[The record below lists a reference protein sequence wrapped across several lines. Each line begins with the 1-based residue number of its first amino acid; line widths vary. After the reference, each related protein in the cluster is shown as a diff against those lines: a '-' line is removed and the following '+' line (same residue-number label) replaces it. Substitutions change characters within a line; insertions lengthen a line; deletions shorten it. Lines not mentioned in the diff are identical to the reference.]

1 MKKWIFCLAAALFVT
16 ACGNDDADV
25 TNDNGGR
32 IEIDRT
38 TLTFPAAGD
47 SFEVTVLSEGEWR
60 LAGRKNWCH
69 PSMERG
75 ENGAVVTFTADANA
89 GYDRRSETF
98 TFVCGSRTIDL
109 IVSQEQCNL
118 FDAGSQREFGFGPE
132 GGDVTLVVAS
142 NLDYTYRVESETPW
156 LMDHNGDLTR
166 GVSEDWLYFEVPAN
180 DTYGPREARIIFE
193 AEGMEPVTVDVSQ
206 EQNVGIRLDPDRF
219 EFQDIEA
226 HRIEVEVLAN
236 VAYTVE
242 IPEEC
247 DWVTLIENPGT
258 RALESKTVAFDVAA
272 GRSSRNV
279 TVTFRQTDGDAEASL
294 YISQFNPNAQLV
306 SIPDANFREALL
318 ENGFI
323 LDASSE
329 QCELTEVGLAAT
341 SIDFIPGCQ
350 IADLTGIEAFENLE
364 TLYCAMNQI
373 THLDLSKNLALQT
386 VVMSYNPLEEIIL
399 GDVNLTT
406 LSLSGSLMTQGYPTI
421 YSSGVRVSSSKL
433 QTVDVSNNSQLTLLD
448 VSDCPALTTV
458 KARNCKYGKMVIR
471 MRRAQ
476 EGTVSVDKD
485 YTAKIEY
492 VD

>member
-1 MKKWIFCLAAALFVT
+1 MRLRNFDKDGFWLKGNVHSHSTASDGDLPPEVMIQSFADRGYGFLSVT
-16 ACGNDDADV
+16 
-25 TNDNGGR
+25 
-32 IEIDRT
+32 
-38 TLTFPAAGD
+38 
-47 SFEVTVLSEGEWR
+47 
-60 LAGRKNWCH
+60 
-69 PSMERG
+69 
-75 ENGAVVTFTADANA
+75 
-89 GYDRRSETF
+89 
-98 TFVCGSRTIDL
+98 
-109 IVSQEQCNL
+109 
-118 FDAGSQREFGFGPE
+118 
-132 GGDVTLVVAS
+132 
-142 NLDYTYRVESETPW
+142 
-156 LMDHNGDLTR
+156 DHNHYVDYSDQKYGDMILIPGFELSGHLGGKPVHLNFIQKGSASPFQSGTHFR
-166 GVSEDWLYFEVPAN
+166 MENTEDTEDFCRRYKDQFL
-180 DTYGPREARIIFE
+180 IIL
-193 AEGMEPVTVDVSQ
+193 
-206 EQNVGIRLDPDRF
+206 NHPDWSLL

-318 ENGFI
+318 GNGFI

>member
-118 FDAGSQREFGFGPE
+118 FDAGSKRQFQLGPE
-132 GGDVTLVVAS
+132 GGDVTLVVSS
-142 NLDYTYRVESETPW
+142 NLDYSYRIESGEW
-156 LMDHNGDLTR
+156 LVDHNETGTR
-166 GVSEDWLYFEVPAN
+166 GLTEDWLYFEVPAN
-180 DTYGPREARIIFE
+180 DTYGPREARIVFE
-193 AEGMEPVTVDVSQ
+193 AEGMDPVTVTVAQD
-206 EQNVGIRLDPDRF
+206 QNVGIRLDPDRF

-318 ENGFI
+318 GDGFI

-329 QCELTEVGLAAT
+329 QCELTEAGQNTTEINSL
-341 SIDFIPGCQ
+341 PGCG
-350 IADLTGIEAFENLE
+350 IEDLTGIEAFEKLE
-364 TLYCAMNQI
+364 TLFCAMNQI

>member
-118 FDAGSQREFGFGPE
+118 FDAGSKRQFQLGPE
-132 GGDVTLVVAS
+132 GGDVTLVVSS
-142 NLDYTYRVESETPW
+142 NLDYSYRIESGEW
-156 LMDHNGDLTR
+156 LVDHNETGTR
-166 GVSEDWLYFEVPAN
+166 GLTEDWLYFEVPAN
-180 DTYGPREARIIFE
+180 DTYGPREARIVFE
-193 AEGMEPVTVDVSQ
+193 AEGMDPVTVTVAQD
-206 EQNVGIRLDPDRF
+206 QNVGIRLDPDRF

-318 ENGFI
+318 GNGFI

>member
-118 FDAGSQREFGFGPE
+118 FDAGSKRQFQLGPE
-132 GGDVTLVVAS
+132 GGDVTLVVSS
-142 NLDYTYRVESETPW
+142 NLDYSYRIESGEW
-156 LMDHNGDLTR
+156 LVDHNETGTR
-166 GVSEDWLYFEVPAN
+166 GLTEDWLYFEVPAN
-180 DTYGPREARIIFE
+180 DTYGPREARIVFE
-193 AEGMEPVTVDVSQ
+193 AEGMDPVTVTVAQD
-206 EQNVGIRLDPDRF
+206 QNVGIRLDPDRF

-318 ENGFI
+318 GDGFI